1 MPRRD
6 LYRILGVSTEAPPGE
21 IKRAYRRIAFAV
33 HPDVGERPDPERF
46 HEVHEA
52 YETLSDPD
60 RRRSYDVEIS
70 IRRRPAAAEPLLP
83 KAPVDIVDDFLTLRP
98 SIDELLD
105 HIGRNFFGYRR
116 KSGGPYRRLGVEAI
130 LDADEARF
138 GCRLPFNVPAFVT
151 CPSCDGV
158 SEWWGI
164 CPVCYGQGAVESSRQ
179 IVLEI
184 PPGSRDGARYEVDL
198 AKLGISNLVLD
209 VRIVVAMPTP

>member
-1 MPRRD
+1 MPKRD
-6 LYRILGVSTEAPPGE
+6 FYKVLGVSTQAAPGE

-46 HEVHEA
+46 REVHDA

-60 RRRSYDVEIS
+60 RRRSYDIEIS
-70 IRRRPAAAEPLLP
+70 IPRRPLSTEPLRP
-83 KAPVDIVDDFLTLRP
+83 KPPVSIIDDFLTLQP

-105 HIGRNFFGYRR
+105 HIRLNFIGYPR

-138 GCRLPFNVPAFVT
+138 GCRVPFNVPAFVT

-158 SEWWGI
+158 SQWLGM
-164 CPVCYGQGAVESSRQ
+164 CPICYGQGVVEASRQ

-184 PPGSRDGARYEVDL
+184 PPSSRDGARYEVDL
-198 AKLGISNLVLD
+198 EKFGIGNLLLD
-209 VRIVVAMPTP
+209 VRIVVP

>member
-1 MPRRD
+1 MPKRD
-6 LYRILGVSTEAPPGE
+6 LYRILGVSTQAAPGE

-46 HEVHEA
+46 REVHDA

-70 IRRRPAAAEPLLP
+70 IRRRPLSAEPLRS
-83 KAPVDIVDDFLTLRP
+83 KTPVTITDDFLTLRP

-105 HIGRNFFGYRR
+105 QIGLNFFGYPR

-138 GCRLPFNVPAFVT
+138 GCRVPFNVPAFVT
-151 CPSCDGV
+151 CPSCDGM
-158 SEWWGI
+158 SDWLGI
-164 CPVCYGQGAVESSRQ
+164 CPVCYGQGVVESSRQ
-179 IVLEI
+179 VVLEI

-198 AKLGISNLVLD
+198 EKLGIGNLLLD
-209 VRIVVAMPTP
+209 VRIVVP

>member
-1 MPRRD
+1 MPKRD
-6 LYRILGVSTEAPPGE
+6 LYKVLGVSTQAAPRE

-46 HEVHEA
+46 RQVHDA

-70 IRRRPAAAEPLLP
+70 IRSRPLSAEPPRP
-83 KAPVDIVDDFLTLRP
+83 KAAPSITDDFLTLRP

-105 HIGRNFFGYRR
+105 HVRLNFFGYPR
-116 KSGGPYRRLGVEAI
+116 KGGGPYRRLGVEAI
-130 LDADEARF
+130 LDRDEARF
-138 GCRLPFNVPAFVT
+138 GCGVPFNVPAFVP

-158 SEWWGI
+158 SEWLGI
-164 CPVCYGQGAVESSRQ
+164 CPVCYGQGMVESRRQ
-179 IVLEI
+179 VVLEI

-198 AKLGISNLVLD
+198 EKLGIGNLLLD
-209 VRIVVAMPTP
+209 VRIVVP